1 MYIGTAF
8 LFVFQFI
15 FEYFQAI
22 LILIMKSEIEQYL
35 KKITG
40 ETLELTYPEREN
52 FGHFSSN
59 SAFKLA
65 TKDNSPLGVANALKL
80 KIDRKDGGKFFERV
94 ESVPPGFV
102 NLWLKDSILLGELKK
117 LLKEREKYGKSALRQ
132 AQGKKIQVEF
142 ISANPTGPLT
152 MANGRGGFLGDVLSN
167 VLEWAGN
174 DIEREYYVNDTGNQI
189 LTLGKSLLAASGVI
203 PDEEKFYKA
212 DYIASWAKKHKA
224 IVKKNAENPLKLGQ
238 IAAKD
243 FLTAIKNTVVKKA
256 KIRFDRFTSEER
268 DIHKKGYV
276 AKALEVFKRAGATY
290 EKDDA
295 LWLKTTEHGDDK
307 DRVLMTRDGFP
318 TYLLADAGHY
328 LETKERRFARKINI
342 VGPDH
347 YGYVARVQAAAKLLG
362 LKDSQ
367 IIVTQAVRVI
377 QNGVEVKMSKR
388 KGTFITF
395 EEVVEEVGADA
406 ARFFFLMHTPT
417 THMDFDLELAKE
429 RSMKN
434 PVYYAQY
441 AYVRTLGILA
451 KTKLLEK
458 NVKKVNFHL
467 LHTEADQKLIIELL
481 KFPDI
486 VKSIAEDYEVSR
498 LTRYLSGLSRL
509 FHNFYEKERI
519 AGETEEIALAR
530 RELVRATQIVLKV
543 TLDLLGIST
552 PKKM

>member
-1 MYIGTAF
+1 
-8 LFVFQFI
+8 
-15 FEYFQAI
+15 
-22 LILIMKSEIEQYL
+22 MKSELEKYIKGL
-35 KKITG
+35 TG
-40 ETLELTYPEREN
+40 EDLELNYPEREN
-52 FGHFSSN
+52 FGHLSSS

-65 TKDNSPLGVANALKL
+65 TKEDTPLSFANRLKL
-80 KIDRKDGGKFFERV
+80 KIDQKDKGKFFERV
-94 ESVPPGFV
+94 ESIPPGFV
-102 NLWLKDSILLGELKK
+102 NFWLKDAVLIGELKK
-117 LLKEREKYGKSALRQ
+117 LLKEKDKYGKPTLRQ

-152 MANGRGGFLGDVLSN
+152 MANGRGGFLGDALSN
-167 VLEWAGN
+167 ILEWAGY
-174 DIEREYYVNDTGNQI
+174 DVEREYYVNDTGNQI
-189 LTLGKSLLAASGVI
+189 LTLGKSLLAAAGII

-212 DYIASWAKKHKA
+212 NYIASWAKKHKA
-224 IVKKNAENPLKLGQ
+224 IVKDGAESPLKLGQ

-243 FLTAIKNTVVKKA
+243 FLSAIKNTVVKKA

-268 DIHKKGYV
+268 DIHKRGYV
-276 AKALEVFKRAGATY
+276 AKALEIFKRASATY
-290 EKDDA
+290 EKDGA
-295 LWLKTTEHGDDK
+295 LWLKTTERGDDK
-307 DRVLMTRDGFP
+307 DRVLMTRDGFL
-318 TYLLADAGHY
+318 TYFLADAGHY
-328 LETKERRFARKINI
+328 LETKERKFERKINI
-342 VGPDH
+342 IGPDH
-347 YGYVARVQAAAKLLG
+347 YGYVARIQAAAKLLG

-441 AYVRTLGILA
+441 AYVRTLGILS
-451 KTKLLEK
+451 KTKSLEK
-458 NVKKVNFHL
+458 NTSKVNFHL
-467 LHTEADQKLIIELL
+467 LHTEVDQKLIIELL

-486 VKSIAEDYEVSR
+486 VKSVADDYEVSR
-498 LTRYLSGLSRL
+498 LTRYLSGLARL

-519 AGETEEIALAR
+519 AGEKEEIALAR
-530 RELVRATQIVLKV
+530 RELVKATQVVLKM